1 MSGDGE
7 ITWGIERNVSTADSR
22 PKFGHWD
29 FPRVRVKADLQQRSG
44 NEFL

>member
-1 MSGDGE
+1 MWMHAEAHGLALAM
-7 ITWGIERNVSTADSR
+7 TALR

-44 NEFL
+44 KEFL